1 MNTVEASP
9 LLLSLREVGLRYP
22 SGSVALD
29 HLSFELRE
37 GEFLSVLGPSGC
49 GKSTAL
55 RLIAGLERPGAGTVV
70 WAGGGMPELGF
81 VFQESTL
88 MPWATVADNVLLP
101 LRLQGRTRASAAAT
115 IAGALERVG
124 LTDAA
129 QAYPHE
135 LSGGMK
141 MRASIA
147 RALVLRPRLLL
158 MDEPFGA
165 LDELTRLKL
174 NDDLLAIQAEQGFAV
189 VFVTHSVYESVYL
202 ADRVLLMSPSP
213 GRIHEEIRIEP
224 RGPRGEAFR
233 NSVHYGE
240 QCVAVSRALR
250 RAVEGVAARS
260 A

>member
-1 MNTVEASP
+1 MNTAEASP
-9 LLLSLREVGLRYP
+9 LLSLREVGLRYP
-22 SGSVALD
+22 NGSAALD
-29 HLSFELRE
+29 RLSFELHE
-37 GEFLSVLGPSGC
+37 GEFIGVLGPSGC

-55 RLIAGLERPGAGTVV
+55 RLIAGLERPGTGTVV
-70 WAGGGMPELGF
+70 WGGGGMPEIGF
-81 VFQESTL
+81 VFQEPTL
-88 MPWATVADNVLLP
+88 MPWATVADNVFLP
-101 LRLQGRTRASAAAT
+101 LRLKGRTRASAAAT

-174 NDDLLAIQAEQGFAV
+174 NDDLLSIQAEQGFAV

-202 ADRVLLMSPSP
+202 AGRVLLMGPSP
-213 GRIHEEIRIEP
+213 GCIHEEVWIDP

-233 NSVHYGE
+233 TAAHYGE
-240 QCVAVSRALR
+240 QCIAVSRALR
-250 RAVEGVAARS
+250 SAVEGVATRS
-260 A
+260 R